1 MNLITLRNRQLKTVI
16 STLGAELMSI
26 RDTNDVERLWQG
38 NAQWWAGRA
47 PILFPMAGGLR
58 DDRYLLEGKSYP
70 MPKHGY
76 VRRME
81 WMLEDATDTR
91 AIFLIQEKD
100 AGFPFDYDLRAVFE
114 LEKNAL
120 KVTYRI
126 CNRGRRGFAFGLG
139 SHEGYATPE
148 GIESYKLVFEKNE
161 RLENYRLHGN
171 LIARQPVVLAENTN
185 ELPLRY
191 SYFSKDALVFPTL
204 KSRTVT
210 LVHCRRGPVIRVSY
224 PEHNV
229 LMLWTR
235 PGAGFICIEPWVNAP
250 DFEDADGDIL
260 HKPGIIYLSPGQTA
274 ERMHI
279 ISIL

>member
-148 GIESYKLVFEKNE
+148 GIESSLKRTSGWKTIGDTAISSPAN
-161 RLENYRLHGN
+161 RLFWRKTQTSSLC
-171 LIARQPVVLAENTN
+171 
-185 ELPLRY
+185 
-191 SYFSKDALVFPTL
+191 
-204 KSRTVT
+204 VT
-210 LVHCRRGPVIRVSY
+210 PI
-224 PEHNV
+224 
-229 LMLWTR
+229 
-235 PGAGFICIEPWVNAP
+235 
-250 DFEDADGDIL
+250 
-260 HKPGIIYLSPGQTA
+260 SP
-274 ERMHI
+274 RMR
-279 ISIL
+279 SCFQR

>member
-1 MNLITLRNRQLKTVI
+1 M
-16 STLGAELMSI
+16 
-26 RDTNDVERLWQG
+26 
-38 NAQWWAGRA
+38 
-47 PILFPMAGGLR
+47 
-58 DDRYLLEGKSYP
+58 
-70 MPKHGY
+70 
-76 VRRME
+76 
-81 WMLEDATDTR
+81 
-91 AIFLIQEKD
+91 
-100 AGFPFDYDLRAVFE
+100 
-114 LEKNAL
+114 
-120 KVTYRI
+120 
-126 CNRGRRGFAFGLG
+126 
-139 SHEGYATPE
+139 
-148 GIESYKLVFEKNE
+148 
-161 RLENYRLHGN
+161 
-171 LIARQPVVLAENTN
+171 
-185 ELPLRY
+185 
-191 SYFSKDALVFPTL
+191 